1 MTRACLVEVEFML
14 DDPRVIDRIDDG
26 LDLVPVILSSMYV
39 RDIIC
44 IYLFARS

>member
-1 MTRACLVEVEFML
+1 MTRFCLVEIGTTN
-14 DDPRVIDRIDDG
+14 DPRVIDRIDDG